1 MKEKRIPSRQAR
13 VAILGLGNLLL
24 GDEGVGVH
32 AVHLLMSRLADLY
45 EIKVIDG
52 GTSPDLCSLL
62 NEKLDK
68 LIILDAVNGDKP
80 PGTIYRLCIN
90 DVDLSSGHAFSL
102 HEIGLIENIRQ
113 LELSGRRPREIVIIG
128 MEPQTIDWNLELS
141 KTTKN
146 RLSEMVELA
155 IREAKGL
162 TNNMSSEVH
171 INQELEV

>member
-1 MKEKRIPSRQAR
+1 
-13 VAILGLGNLLL
+13 
-24 GDEGVGVH
+24 
-32 AVHLLMSRLADLY
+32 
-45 EIKVIDG
+45 
-52 GTSPDLCSLL
+52 
-62 NEKLDK
+62 
-68 LIILDAVNGDKP
+68 
-80 PGTIYRLCIN
+80 
-90 DVDLSSGHAFSL
+90 LSSGHAFSL